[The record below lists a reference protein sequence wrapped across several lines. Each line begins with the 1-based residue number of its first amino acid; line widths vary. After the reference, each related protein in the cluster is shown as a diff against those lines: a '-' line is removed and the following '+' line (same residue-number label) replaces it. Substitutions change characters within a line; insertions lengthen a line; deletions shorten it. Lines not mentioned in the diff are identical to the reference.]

1 MFVVSPTLRS
11 IELLWFIAAFLLKKC
26 NYMGRSR
33 KISYLYCAT
42 KGHVHVVGMLPKNK
56 PFKLRDENIDDV
68 KDYYTLNRTK
78 HQNVCYSKCFIKT
91 LEHTKLV
98 TFGWIKEALRGLWLA
113 KWLIRGSFLQ
123 SVISRIRSITVRK
136 ENNNHCVETCACH
149 KNYGDL
155 VDGWVKR
162 LLHTTQ
168 RSSLPKPSPDLFALY
183 LVNLLL
189 NDGGRERERKRKNQR
204 QLLDNPLPTETYSLL
219 YGQLAFQSSARRK
232 LHKTTTPIEPQ
243 QWKGNTKA
251 TRSSNGAV
259 KRLSPSLVLSW
270 RSLSSEFI
278 TELLLS
284 EEHAWMTCHKPNRSL
299 VSPLISI
306 PLRYQHHGWS
316 PPQLNRPGSVVGYWR
331 YRSSGI
337 R

>member
-189 NDGGRERERKRKNQR
+189 NEGGRERKRKNQR
-204 QLLDNPLPTETYSLL
+204 QLLDNPLHTETYSLL

-232 LHKTTTPIEPQ
+232 LHKTTTPIEPHTTMEREHKGHSFV
-243 QWKGNTKA
+243 QWSRKAIITIVGVILALVVLGIYHRIIVIGRARLNDLPQTKPL
-251 TRSSNGAV
+251 TCKPINFYTSTLPTSWMESSAV
-259 KRLSPSLVLSW
+259 KSSWVGGGVL
-270 RSLSSEFI
+270 
-278 TELLLS
+278 
-284 EEHAWMTCHKPNRSL
+284 K
-299 VSPLISI
+299 V
-306 PLRYQHHGWS
+306 
-316 PPQLNRPGSVVGYWR
+316 
-331 YRSSGI
+331 
-337 R
+337 

>member
-162 LLHTTQ
+162 LWHTT
-168 RSSLPKPSPDLFALY
+168 
-183 LVNLLL
+183 
-189 NDGGRERERKRKNQR
+189 
-204 QLLDNPLPTETYSLL
+204 
-219 YGQLAFQSSARRK
+219 
-232 LHKTTTPIEPQ
+232 
-243 QWKGNTKA
+243 
-251 TRSSNGAV
+251 
-259 KRLSPSLVLSW
+259 
-270 RSLSSEFI
+270 
-278 TELLLS
+278 
-284 EEHAWMTCHKPNRSL
+284 
-299 VSPLISI
+299 
-306 PLRYQHHGWS
+306 
-316 PPQLNRPGSVVGYWR
+316 
-331 YRSSGI
+331 
-337 R
+337 